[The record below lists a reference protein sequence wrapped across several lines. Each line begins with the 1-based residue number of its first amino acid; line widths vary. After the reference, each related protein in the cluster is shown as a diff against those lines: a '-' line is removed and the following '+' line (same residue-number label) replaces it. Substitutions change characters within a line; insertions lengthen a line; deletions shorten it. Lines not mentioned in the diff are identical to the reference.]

1 MRNVI
6 CISHKP
12 YNKEEKVMPKTVI
25 ITGASRGIG
34 KEIAKLFAENGYNVL
49 LNYNKSSKMA
59 EITCKKLQELG
70 YSVKLFKADVSNR
83 EEVNS
88 MIEYCLQEFGSID
101 VVINN
106 AGVTYTNLFTET
118 TLDKWNEVMS
128 INLNGA
134 FNVTQEAL
142 KKYMLSNK
150 NGSIINISSID
161 GISGSSCEVAYST
174 SKAGIIGMTKALAKE
189 LAMSNVTVNAIAPG
203 AISTDMLYD
212 NYEESDLEIVKDE
225 IPMKRFGTPEEI
237 AELAYFLAS
246 DKARYIT
253 GQVISPNGG
262 SVI

>member
-1 MRNVI
+1 
-6 CISHKP
+6 
-12 YNKEEKVMPKTVI
+12 MPKTVI